1 MKVLDGVL
9 TLFDSLNSPELGVH
23 PERCVLVRNK
33 NAQCLRCA
41 DVCASG
47 AIAFF
52 ESEGLTIDPDLCIGC
67 GTCATACPTC
77 ALEALHPTDE
87 TLAADIARLAAENA
101 ACTETESRPLYVSC
115 ARATHRAQTNV
126 VETSQRS
133 LFKKADTEFDPSGL
147 VQVACL
153 GRLDESFYTQA
164 AVHGFHEVDLICASC
179 DTCRYH
185 KGGELALD
193 VRASALGLL
202 DAHGFTMDINILEGM
217 PEEVVRTS
225 ASKKSFE
232 YDESRR
238 AVLTFA
244 NHTAQDSLQAALD
257 LKPEVEEVP
266 LGRRLRVQENGAL
279 PQFLPTRR
287 NRVFNSITYLG
298 KPVYQTMK
306 TRLWGQVFI
315 DENACNSC
323 RMCATFCPTGALV
336 KFDHEDGTIGVDHRS
351 YLCVQCTMCQSICPR
366 EAIHV
371 TDEVSL
377 TDFEEGVVRHIPMKP
392 LDWTPN
398 KPDSMVKKM
407 TKFIPKDKNISWY

>member
-33 NAQCLRCA
+33 HAQCLHCA

-47 AIAFF
+47 AITF
-52 ESEGLTIDPDLCIGC
+52 SEADGLLIDPELCIGC

-87 TLAADIARLAAENA
+87 EIAADLTRLATEN
-101 ACTETESRPLYVSC
+101 TPEDSKPLFVSC
-115 ARATHRAQTNV
+115 ARATKRAKDAWEAEAHR
-126 VETSQRS
+126 SF
-133 LFKKADTEFDPSGL
+133 LKKPEGEFDPSGL
-147 VQVACL
+147 IQVACL
-153 GRLDESFYTQA
+153 GRLDESFYAQA
-164 AVHGFHEVDLICASC
+164 AVHGFHEVNLVCASC
-179 DTCRYH
+179 ETCRYH

-193 VRASALGLL
+193 VRASALNLL
-202 DAHGFTMDINILEGM
+202 DAHGFTMDVDILE
-217 PEEVVRTS
+217 EVPGELLQTG
-225 ASKKSFE
+225 AAKGAFA

-238 AVLTFA
+238 SVLTFA
-244 NHTAQDSLQAALD
+244 NHAAQDSVQTMLE
-257 LKPEVEEVP
+257 LKQEAEEVP

-287 NRVFNSITYLG
+287 RRIFNSLTYLG

-306 TRLWGQVFI
+306 TRLWGQVSI
-315 DENACNSC
+315 DDDKCNSC
-323 RMCATFCPTGALV
+323 RMCATFCPTGALA
-336 KFDHEDGTIGVDHRS
+336 KFDEDGNIGVDHRS
-351 YLCVQCTMCQSICPR
+351 YLCVQCTMCQSICPK
-366 EAIHV
+366 EAITVHN
-371 TDEVSL
+371 EVSL
-377 TDFEEGVVRHIPMKP
+377 SDFEEGVVQHIPMKP

-407 TKFIPKDKNISWY
+407 TKFIPKGKNVSWY

>member
-9 TLFDSLNSPELGVH
+9 TLFDSLNSPELAVH

-47 AIAFF
+47 AISYF
-52 ESEGLTIDPDLCIGC
+52 EADGLLIDPELCIGC

-77 ALEALHPTDE
+77 ALEAIHPTDE
-87 TLAADIARLAAENA
+87 HLASEIQRLAAPA
-101 ACTETESRPLYVSC
+101 ACDPENPRPLYVSC
-115 ARATHRAQTNV
+115 ARATKRAQDKV
-126 VETSQRS
+126 LSETHSGF
-133 LFKKADTEFDPSGL
+133 LKKPVEFDPSGF

-164 AVHGFHEVDLICASC
+164 AVHGFHEINLVCASC

-193 VRASALGLL
+193 VRASALNLL
-202 DAHGFTMDINILEGM
+202 DAHGFAMDVDILEEI
-217 PEEVVRTS
+217 PDEVISTTAAKS
-225 ASKKSFE
+225 ALE

-238 AVLTFA
+238 SVLTFA
-244 NHTAQDSLQAALD
+244 NHAAQDSLQAALD
-257 LKPEVEEVP
+257 LTPEVEEVP
-266 LGRRLRVQENGAL
+266 LGQRLRVQENGAL

-298 KPVYQTMK
+298 KPVYNTMK
-306 TRLWGQVFI
+306 TRLWGQVTI
-315 DENACNSC
+315 DDEKCNSC

-336 KFDHEDGTIGVDHRS
+336 KFDEEDGTLGVDHRS

-371 TDEVSL
+371 HDDVSL
-377 TDFEEGVVRHIPMKP
+377 ADFEQGTVQHIPMRP

-407 TKFIPKDKNISWY
+407 TSFLPKGSNVSWY

>member
-87 TLAADIARLAAENA
+87 ELAVDIQRLAAENDA
-101 ACTETESRPLYVSC
+101 DNPRPLFVSC
-115 ARATHRAQTNV
+115 ARATHRAQKKTEGAAN
-126 VETSQRS
+126 RS
-133 LFKKADTEFDPSGL
+133 LFKKPETEFDPSGF

-153 GRLDESFYTQA
+153 GRLDESFYAQA
-164 AVHGFHEVDLICASC
+164 AVYGFHEVDLICAYC

-193 VRASALGLL
+193 VRASALNLL
-202 DAHGFTMDINILEGM
+202 DAHGSTMDIEVLEDM
-217 PEEVVRTS
+217 PDELIRL
-225 ASKKSFE
+225 AAPKGAMD

-238 AVLTFA
+238 SVLTFA
-244 NHTAQDSLQAALD
+244 NHAAQDSLQTALE
-257 LKPEVEEVP
+257 LKPEIEEIP

-306 TRLWGQVFI
+306 TRLWGQVSI
-315 DENACNSC
+315 DEDACNSC

-392 LDWTPN
+392 LDWMPN
-398 KPDSMVKKM
+398 KPDSMMKKM
-407 TKFIPKDKNISWY
+407 TTFIPKGKNISWY

>member
-33 NAQCLRCA
+33 HASCLRCA
-41 DVCASG
+41 EVCASG
-47 AIAFF
+47 AITFTEAD
-52 ESEGLTIDPDLCIGC
+52 GLTIAPDLCIGC

-87 TLAADIARLAAENA
+87 HLAVEIQRLATEN
-101 ACTETESRPLYVSC
+101 TPESPHPLFVSC
-115 ARATHRAQTNV
+115 ARATKRARDKV
-126 VETSQRS
+126 LSESKHSV
-133 LFKKADTEFDPSGL
+133 FKKAEADYDPSGF

-202 DAHGFTMDINILEGM
+202 DAHGFAMDINILEDM
-217 PEEVVRTS
+217 PDEALRMS
-225 ASKKSFE
+225 APKSSLE

-238 AVLTFA
+238 SVLTFA
-244 NHTAQDSLQAALD
+244 HHTAQDSLQAALE
-257 LKPEVEEVP
+257 LTPETEEVP

-298 KPVYQTMK
+298 KPMYQTMK
-306 TRLWGQVFI
+306 TRLWGQVAI
-315 DENACNSC
+315 DTDLCNSC
-323 RMCATFCPTGALV
+323 RMCATFCPTGALA
-336 KFDHEDGTIGVDHRS
+336 KFDQEDGTIGVDHRS
-351 YLCVQCTMCQSICPR
+351 YLCVQCTMCQSICPK
-366 EAIHV
+366 EAITVHN
-371 TDEVSL
+371 EVSL
-377 TDFEEGVVRHIPMKP
+377 ADFEEGVVQHIPMKP

-407 TKFIPKDKNISWY
+407 AKFIPKGKNISWY